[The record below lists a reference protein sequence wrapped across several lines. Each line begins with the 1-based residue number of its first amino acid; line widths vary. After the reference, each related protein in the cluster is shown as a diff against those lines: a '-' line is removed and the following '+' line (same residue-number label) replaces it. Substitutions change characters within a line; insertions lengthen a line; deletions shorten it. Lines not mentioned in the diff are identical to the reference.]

1 MSTSKF
7 FQGLHKLQTQLTLES
22 NYFTWSKGVR
32 DQLRTQ
38 GILNKS
44 LTKYSSW
51 LTTPLPA
58 KDENNVP
65 AWEEKQIENEL
76 VKLLIV
82 INISNTLKYSIDETK
97 DAKTIWDKINKLMIP
112 NKANHILMLKSQ
124 LNSIRMT
131 STAQEYLLQIEE
143 KVKQIN
149 DLQDEFIADADVIG
163 YIENGLP
170 NNYKINTKSM
180 WIERQQHTSQTLKE
194 VIINYHTAQN
204 SFRSTQPTNESST
217 T

>member
-1 MSTSKF
+1 
-7 FQGLHKLQTQLTLES
+7 
-22 NYFTWSKGVR
+22 
-32 DQLRTQ
+32 
-38 GILNKS
+38 
-44 LTKYSSW
+44 
-51 LTTPLPA
+51 
-58 KDENNVP
+58 
-65 AWEEKQIENEL
+65 
-76 VKLLIV
+76 
-82 INISNTLKYSIDETK
+82 
-97 DAKTIWDKINKLMIP
+97 
-112 NKANHILMLKSQ
+112 MLKSQ